1 MNPVVTNPYIRVWID
16 LHSKGGGSYV
26 GQGTTGDIPHGLGCW
41 KAHEE
46 SWFAGEWN
54 LGVPVRG
61 IYYDGGFVDFG
72 EFSPELSR
80 LGWAAAL
87 TKDIGVGSAAGT
99 DPALQRAMAA
109 LGTNDPGIFPG
120 SRRAHKAAAAP
131 STQPPGFIDFYG
143 GWNRPPSPPDPFMAA
158 MLGMNDPAVSPKAA
172 VAAAVQPP
180 GAKTQNPGYVHIAG
194 AVTGIEGEW
203 DGTSVGPRDGLIGQL
218 PKRMPDDVA
227 QKVLRRSPFAVARA
241 HSPSGVEGCTW
252 GRPRAC
258 QETSLPAQ
266 VSVHSR
272 NNSFP
277 GCLGC
282 IGRWRRIHENIV
294 RKCSSH
300 FES

>member
-1 MNPVVTNPYIRVWID
+1 MNPVATKPHIRVWID

-87 TKDIGVGSAAGT
+87 TKDIGVGSAAGM

-109 LGTNDPGIFPG
+109 LGTNDPNIFPG
-120 SRRAHKAAAAP
+120 SRRAQKAAAAAAM
-131 STQPPGFIDFYG
+131 QPPGFIPFYG

-158 MLGMNDPAVSPKAA
+158 ILGINDPAGPKPFPGHGGSPKAA
-172 VAAAVQPP
+172 AAAVQAP
-180 GAKTQNPGYVHIAG
+180 GTKTQNSGFVQIAG

-203 DGTSVGPRDGLIGQL
+203 DGTSVGPRDGLIGDI

-227 QKVLRRSPFAVARA
+227 QKVS
-241 HSPSGVEGCTW
+241 W
-252 GRPRAC
+252 
-258 QETSLPAQ
+258 
-266 VSVHSR
+266 
-272 NNSFP
+272 
-277 GCLGC
+277 
-282 IGRWRRIHENIV
+282 
-294 RKCSSH
+294 
-300 FES
+300 